1 MEKFPHLLQS
11 LKILHDRQ
19 YRKIINSKIQDKIR
33 YKFIIQITITSP
45 WKDCNKIFSSS
56 WKRHRQSLIVLHNR
70 DRTSS
75 IVHYIVAYTAHDS
88 PAKTKNK
95 NKSVQLQKT
104 NYKYIY
110 LYRKTQTFWS
120 CQVLCFRGQCN
131 PRVCHRLLRK
141 VSLEDRPSKFSWAQ
155 RSAFN
160 TTYVKL
166 LIW

>member
-33 YKFIIQITITSP
+33 YKFIIQITITRP
-45 WKDCNKIFSSS
+45 WKECNKIFSSS

-88 PAKTKNK
+88 PAKAKTKT
-95 NKSVQLQKT
+95 KT
-104 NYKYIY
+104 NQYSCKKLTINISICTEKHKPFDLAKSSVSEDNAIQGYVIDCFAKF
-110 LYRKTQTFWS
+110 LSRIAPVNFHEHKDLHSTQ
-120 CQVLCFRGQCN
+120 LM
-131 PRVCHRLLRK
+131 
-141 VSLEDRPSKFSWAQ
+141 
-155 RSAFN
+155 
-160 TTYVKL
+160 
-166 LIW
+166 